1 MITLL
6 TKSANGRVFSIPKHV
21 LLGWLFAA
29 LCVGIPVYADENVE
43 SKKEQREAR
52 PGDEVSNVTGS
63 SETVSEEGAVDASH
77 KDASD
82 KSKSALKQKL
92 LPYLERDENP
102 ESSIPFQSIDRE
114 SGPERASLQRYEQSR
129 ILPFFRQRAID
140 RGIILPWPFGVSVV
154 GLYAN
159 EPIKLDSLKL
169 KLPNGETI
177 DAGEFSRLIEGKKT
191 EIKNVSVRADFWLFP
206 FLNLYGL
213 LGKTEA
219 DLGFKIVGD
228 LDKNFDQGRNAY
240 VLGTQLVYG
249 YGVLFGMIDF
259 RYSQTD
265 FTLSTDGAQNYTTI
279 FRLGWNGTVRGVRG
293 NIWIGALQQ
302 KIDLKLDVKASQ
314 FPVIP
319 PPFDRA
325 EAEIKMSSTTG
336 FTPSIGTRWD
346 IGKHWDVVV
355 EGSFGDRDYVQGVLS
370 YRF

>member
-1 MITLL
+1 MSTSYQKPAIHRVSFILRHSLLACFVTALCITLPGHAAENRESEGEASQARASGE
-6 TKSANGRVFSIPKHV
+6 TSNAPGVSDSTSGSQDPSQERDSA
-21 LLGWLFAA
+21 A
-29 LCVGIPVYADENVE
+29 
-43 SKKEQREAR
+43 SKPAW
-52 PGDEVSNVTGS
+52 
-63 SETVSEEGAVDASH
+63 
-77 KDASD
+77 
-82 KSKSALKQKL
+82 KQQI

-102 ESSIPFQSIDRE
+102 DSVIPFQSVDPE
-114 SGPERASLQRYEQSR
+114 QGPERAALQRYDQSR

-140 RGIILPWPFGVSVV
+140 RGIILPWPYGVSLV

-177 DAGEFSRLIEGKKT
+177 NAGEFSKLIQGKKT
-191 EIKNVSVRADFWLFP
+191 EIKNVSARADFWLFP

-219 DLGFKIVGD
+219 DLGFKIIGD

-279 FRLGWNGTVRGVRG
+279 FRFGWNGTFRGVRG

-302 KIDLKLDVKASQ
+302 KIDLKLDVKASE

-346 IGKHWDVVV
+346 IGKHWDIVA
-355 EGSFGDRDYVQGVLS
+355 EFSFGDRDYAQGVLS